1 METALASKVK
11 LITGGTSYH
20 YDSTHHEYLNE
31 VHPSIGIAYNG
42 YQVVYTSKNSWEEAS
57 LYVTYYH
64 DFIITDRLVIS
75 PHIGFAT
82 GYYKGVSLWDS
93 DSGYTIHGSEH
104 YNSAG
109 IIPVIG
115 VAATFYPSLEYDL
128 GFMIT
133 TTPYAAMFNV
143 VWGR

>member
-1 METALASKVK
+1 MALASKVK
-11 LITGGTSYH
+11 LIAGGTSYH

-31 VHPSIGIAYNG
+31 VHPSIGVAFNG
-42 YQVVYTSKNSWEEAS
+42 FQFVYTSENSWGEQS
-57 LYVTYYH
+57 VYGTYYH
-64 DFIITDRLVIS
+64 DFNVTERLVIS

-82 GYYKGVSLWDS
+82 GYYKGVSLRDS
-93 DSGYTIHGSEH
+93 SSNYTIHGSEH

-115 VAATFYPSLEYDL
+115 LAATYYPSLEYDL

-133 TTPYAAMFNV
+133 ATPYVAMFNV